1 MEQEAIFARKSWYVK
16 PKIWLIFG
24 LVRASFCFLFSF
36 FFLFFFFF
44 FALFIVS
51 GGGFSGDYYP
61 GSRVWT

>member
-1 MEQEAIFARKSWYVK
+1 MEQEAIFARKPWYVK

-24 LVRASFCFLFSF
+24 LVRASFCFLF
-36 FFLFFFFF
+36 FFLFFSF

-51 GGGFSGDYYP
+51 GGGFSGDYSP